1 MGRNDLML
9 IVAAL
14 LGFAALLL
22 RRLSTS
28 ESRVGAFLHSANG
41 AAVMAVVSAAIG
53 AAVPLL
59 QAGVPVRDVILG
71 GISAATAAVLAV
83 ASPAPRVAALLVL
96 LVPSLALA
104 DMVPPPDGGTGTP
117 RFLALF
123 LAFAPVV
130 VIAAGLLVG
139 YGTRMGSGCTSGH
152 GVCGLSRMSPR
163 SLVATLAFMAAGFA
177 VVFVVR
183 HVL

>member
-71 GISAATAAVLAV
+71 GISAATAA
-83 ASPAPRVAALLVL
+83 
-96 LVPSLALA
+96 
-104 DMVPPPDGGTGTP
+104 GN
-117 RFLALF
+117 
-123 LAFAPVV
+123 
-130 VIAAGLLVG
+130 
-139 YGTRMGSGCTSGH
+139 TSI
-152 GVCGLSRMSPR
+152 CLN
-163 SLVATLAFMAAGFA
+163 T
-177 VVFVVR
+177 VR
-183 HVL
+183 